1 MAKTA
6 TKIKKATKTT
16 KVPRAATKKADHPVA
31 AKTKTVKAVKPAVVQ
46 VHAEVRG
53 LTASVFGVDGKVK
66 GKMTLPAEVFGVKVN
81 KQLIG
86 LAVRVYLANQREGG
100 AATKTRGQVEG
111 STRKIYR
118 QKGTG
123 RARHGGI
130 RAPIFVGGG
139 ITFGPVATHT
149 FSRTMSVV
157 MKRKALTSALTSQ
170 YEAGA
175 VVFID
180 GLESLEKKTKYMAKA
195 ISAACP
201 IVHTLLVVMPGA
213 SDVVRI
219 ARNIGDLDILPA
231 TDLNAYTVMAHKHII
246 FMKDSVGVV
255 VGIVTKEV

>member
-1 MAKTA
+1 MALKR
-6 TKIKKATKTT
+6 KKATRRAQVKQKT
-16 KVPRAATKKADHPVA
+16 VTKK
-31 AKTKTVKAVKPAVVQ
+31 TV
-46 VHAEVRG
+46 VHEEVHG
-53 LTASVFGVDGKVK
+53 LTASVVGTDGKAK
-66 GKMTLPAEVFGVKVN
+66 GKMTLPKEVFGVKVN
-81 KQLIG
+81 KQLIT

-139 ITFGPVATHT
+139 ITFGPVLPHS
-149 FSRTMSVV
+149 FSRSMPVV

-170 YEAGA
+170 YEAGN

-180 GLESLEKKTKYMAKA
+180 GLESLEKKTKFMAKA
-195 ISAACP
+195 LAATCP
-201 IVHTLLVVMPGA
+201 IVHTLLVVTPGA
-213 SDVVRI
+213 DDVVRT

-231 TDLNAYTVMAHKHII
+231 TDLNTYTVMAHKHII
-246 FMKDSVGVV
+246 FMKDAVGVV
-255 VGIVTKEV
+255 KGIVTKEV